1 MDQFD
6 KIYQDNYRLIYNVIC
21 KMVPDADDASDI
33 VQEVFINL
41 YQSIKKEIVIEHPR
55 SWLYKVTINKC
66 IDFTKKKEKHEKIEL
81 FSQLKEEDNSLD
93 HKEKQAI
100 VRLALS
106 KLTDEESTL
115 AILYGEGVSYKEMA
129 QITGIG
135 FTSVGKTLSRTLT
148 KLANELKKLKYELY

>member
-6 KIYQDNYRLIYNVIC
+6 KIYNDNYRLIFNVVHR
-21 KMVPDADDASDI
+21 MVPDPEDVSDL

-41 YQSIKKEIVIEHPR
+41 YQSMKKEVVIEHPR

-66 IDFTKKKEKHEKIEL
+66 IDFSKKRPKHEKIEL
-81 FSQLKEEDNSLD
+81 FSQMKDEDNPLENR
-93 HKEKQAI
+93 EKQTV
-100 VRLALS
+100 VRLALAR
-106 KLTDEESTL
+106 LTNEERML
-115 AILYGEGVSYKEMA
+115 AVLYSEGCSYKEMA
-129 QITGIG
+129 EITGIG